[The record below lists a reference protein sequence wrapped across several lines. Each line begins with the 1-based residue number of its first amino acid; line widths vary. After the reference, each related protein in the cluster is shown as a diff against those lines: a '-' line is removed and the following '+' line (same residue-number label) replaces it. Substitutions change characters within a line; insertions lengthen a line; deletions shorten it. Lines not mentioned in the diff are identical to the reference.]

1 MEDFKKDSSS
11 KILPVILSGGIG
23 SRLWPLSRTSFPKQY
38 TNISQKNSYSLLQ
51 NTYLRLKNLE
61 KLLLPLIICNEDHRF
76 IVAEQI
82 KELKIKP
89 ESIILEPFGRDTAP
103 AITLAAL
110 NALKNNNDKILL
122 ILSADH
128 EILDQEEFIRSIEE
142 AIYYAENDKLV
153 TFGVAPNKPE
163 TGYGYIECFDEII
176 GSKKVSQIK
185 RFIEKPEKKI
195 AEKLIRN
202 KNIRWNSGIFLF
214 KASTIIREIKI
225 LQPEIYKY
233 CKAALEEGLEDLDFL
248 RINEKEFEKCPNISI
263 DKAVMEK
270 TKSGVVFALDA
281 GWSDIGSW
289 QSVWEISE
297 KDDKGN
303 CFIGKTISKNV
314 KNCYFSSKNRLI
326 VGVDLEDLIVVD
338 TIDSLLI
345 INKKSS
351 QFVKEIVS
359 NLKNNNFSEAE
370 NNKKVYRPWGSYTSV
385 IEGPTWQVKRL
396 DIKPKAS
403 LSLQKHQFRSE
414 HWVVVNGT
422 AKVEIDGEITLL
434 QKNKSIFVPLGSK
447 HRLSNPYDDLLQL
460 IEVQSGTYL
469 GEDDILRFD
478 DIYGRKVNE

>member
-1 MEDFKKDSSS
+1 MEDFKKDSSA

-38 TNISQKNSYSLLQ
+38 INISKKNSFSLLQ

-89 ESIILEPFGRDTAP
+89 ESIILEPFARNTAP

-110 NALKNNNDKILL
+110 NAIKNNNDPILL

-128 EILDQEEFIRSIEE
+128 EILDQESFLRTIKE
-142 AIYYAENDKLV
+142 AINYAEKDKLV
-153 TFGVAPNKPE
+153 TFGVSPNKPE
-163 TGYGYIECFDEII
+163 TGYGYIECSDKEI
-176 GSKKVSQIK
+176 GSKKASLIK

-195 AEKLIRN
+195 AEKLIKN
-202 KNIRWNSGIFLF
+202 KNIKWNSGIFLF
-214 KASTIIREIKI
+214 KASTIIREIKR
-225 LQPEIYKY
+225 LQPDIYKY
-233 CKAALEEGLEDLDFL
+233 CHSALEDKLKDLDFL
-248 RINEKEFEKCPNISI
+248 RINQKEFEKCPNISI

-270 TKSGVVFALDA
+270 TQSGVVFDLDA

-297 KDDKGN
+297 KDDNGN
-303 CFIGKTISKNV
+303 CFIGKTFSKNV
-314 KNCYFSSKNRLI
+314 KNCYFSTTDRLV
-326 VGVDLEDLIVVD
+326 VGVDLENLIVVD
-338 TIDSLLI
+338 TIDALLI
-345 INKKSS
+345 INKNSS
-351 QFVKEIVS
+351 QFVKEIVG
-359 NLKNNNFSEAE
+359 NLKNNNFPESED
-370 NNKKVYRPWGSYTSV
+370 NKKIYRPWGSYTSV
-385 IEGPTWQVKRL
+385 VEGPTWQVKRL

-422 AKVEIDGEITLL
+422 AKVEIDGKITILR
-434 QKNKSIFVPLGSK
+434 KNKSIFVPLGSK
-447 HRLSNPYDDLLQL
+447 HRLSNPYDDPLQL
-460 IEVQSGTYL
+460 IEVQSGSYL
-469 GEDDILRFD
+469 GEDDIIRFN
-478 DIYGRKVNE
+478 DIYGRKVN